1 MAAMAV
7 ILDFTIVDF
16 SFLCST
22 SHPDASYLV
31 KVNKPF
37 GSGKEAKNTFSR
49 WPPDPYNTNAHTKF
63 GENPFTA

>member
-37 GSGKEAKNTFSR
+37 GSGKEAKNTFFKMAARSLQYQCTQQI
-49 WPPDPYNTNAHTKF
+49 W
-63 GENPFTA
+63 